1 MTRPTETPG
10 PQINGQPSIISLLTP
25 EQLKNYPYLAPLRTL
40 VNAAF
45 ISNHAGPVTDYL
57 FPDTLQR
64 LVTDDQLSAELGGNF
79 FTYIVSSPIPEDGL
93 PRLYASASG
102 RLYIPKVVPQGVPE
116 DVVVMQRTGALDLE
130 NQDVWELKMLV
141 VDPTLQKQ
149 GLASLLMNLVEAEVV
164 RRTAEKRSQLST
176 MQDVVDIMPNSK
188 RATEQSNGPVVGKK
202 VILTLDTCRE
212 INEAYYVRRGFVT
225 TEVKPQRKG

>member
-1 MTRPTETPG
+1 
-10 PQINGQPSIISLLTP
+10 
-25 EQLKNYPYLAPLRTL
+25 
-40 VNAAF
+40 
-45 ISNHAGPVTDYL
+45 
-57 FPDTLQR
+57 
-64 LVTDDQLSAELGGNF
+64 
-79 FTYIVSSPIPEDGL
+79 
-93 PRLYASASG
+93 
-102 RLYIPKVVPQGVPE
+102 
-116 DVVVMQRTGALDLE
+116 MQRMGALDLE

-176 MQDVVDIMPNSK
+176 MQDVVDIMLNSK
-188 RATEQSNGPVVGKK
+188 RATEQPNGPVVGKK

-225 TEVKPQRKG
+225 TEVKPQRKGVFGRSRD